1 MRTTTRQGAHTLA
14 HLLPWA
20 VVIIVFLCL
29 CLVSLF
35 LSGASFDGYTWT
47 HDERGGGKSLPRWFE
62 LDSVSSGVG
71 VLKEATPDE
80 MLDSIRLFW
89 GLSESGLPVPS
100 DPLRDRRPRTPPG
113 LIHVTVI
120 GEFPELSLSAG
131 SGNADG
137 TWRKGTLRHSSDFQY
152 RVFPCGQDPAGIRV
166 GGGVDI
172 VVLGECKDER
182 SGETPRP
189 ASSVFELFASLY
201 QTLDN
206 LHAKIR
212 RLRRALPRAIVAYLA
227 SSPAEASIHLPPLGG
242 SMNAS
247 SIDRSWERRK
257 SEWWGWNALAG
268 RTTSSSLRRSVPH
281 TGGANQNLADDVTQ
295 LWSYLLIRHICVRD
309 GVPVMF
315 GAAHARHGAIE
326 TLLWQLEAL
335 RFKPHKLG
343 VESDAAAAAAAAADK
358 SRHQIGTPHSLMLL
372 CAPLLL
378 TRKHSATCMPPP
390 NLPLPVLLTTLGGG
404 GTHHLAQ
411 ILQQHGVDV
420 LHEGVGSAGSVAWM
434 YASNDAILGTVYP
447 HHAFL
452 PTRSRGVL
460 SPRFARV
467 IHVTR
472 QPLAHIS
479 SFTAHLGSSY
489 AFVRFAAAGVS
500 AALVWLL
507 DATTAWPSNV
517 PRQRLARLQAL
528 AAAVSNSA
536 DDNTDCLRGDECNL
550 SFAVRAWLF
559 WDALVELQADSRV
572 QVEGSTEAL
581 VAQICATTTGSQGD
595 ETAVKPAITSAVD
608 CVPGQE
614 EREAGLLRLS
624 LAALY
629 RGYNFLAGRGEGSGG
644 VTKKLVHKQHREY
657 SLSDLSALPPLP
669 AAYEG
674 TPLIVG
680 DQVAERARSYGYNI
694 GADSSHIVDH

>member
-1 MRTTTRQGAHTLA
+1 MRSTRRAQFLA
-14 HLLPWA
+14 QVLPWA
-20 VVIIVFLCL
+20 VVIVVFLCL
-29 CLVSLF
+29 CLISLF
-35 LSGASFDGYTWT
+35 LSGASFNEYAWT
-47 HDERGGGKSLPRWFE
+47 RDERGDTSLPRWVE
-62 LDSVSSGVG
+62 LEGVSSADGL
-71 VLKEATPDE
+71 LKEATPEE

-100 DPLRDRRPRTPPG
+100 DPLHDRQPRRPPG

-137 TWRKGTLRHSSDFQY
+137 TWRKGTLRHISDFQY
-152 RVFPCGQDPAGIRV
+152 RVFPCRQDPAGIRV

-189 ASSVFELFASLY
+189 VSSVFELFASLY
-201 QTLDN
+201 QTLDS

-212 RLRRALPRAIVAYLA
+212 RVRRALPRAIVAYLA
-227 SSPAEASIHLPPLGG
+227 SCPAESSIHFPPAGR
-242 SMNAS
+242 MNDS
-247 SIDRSWERRK
+247 SVDRSWERRK

-268 RTTSSSLRRSVPH
+268 RTTRTSLRRSVPRR
-281 TGGANQNLADDVTQ
+281 GKSWNLTDDVTQ

-315 GAAHARHGAIE
+315 GGAHARHGALE

-343 VESDAAAAAAAAADK
+343 VESDAAAAAAAAKDK
-358 SRHQIGTPHSLMLL
+358 IRHHIGTPHSLMLL

-390 NLPLPVLLTTLGGG
+390 HLPLPILLTTLGGG

-411 ILQQHGVDV
+411 ILQQHGVDA

-434 YASNDAILGTVYP
+434 YAINDALFGTVYP

-452 PTRSRGVL
+452 PSSSRGIL

-472 QPLAHIS
+472 HPLAHIS
-479 SFTAHLGSSY
+479 SFTAHLNSSY
-489 AFVRFAAAGVS
+489 AFVRLAAAGVS

-507 DATTAWPSNV
+507 EATTAWPSNV
-517 PRQRLARLQAL
+517 PRQRLVRLQAL
-528 AAAVSNSA
+528 AAAINKSA
-536 DDNTDCLRGDECNL
+536 EDKTDCLRGDECNL

-559 WDALVELQADSRV
+559 WDALIELQADSRV

-581 VAQICATTTGSQGD
+581 VAQICAATGSQGD
-595 ETAVKPAITSAVD
+595 ETAIMPAIISPVD

-629 RGYNFLAGRGEGSGG
+629 RGYNFLTGRGGSGG
-644 VTKKLVHKQHREY
+644 GTNKLVHKRHREY
-657 SLSDLSALPPLP
+657 SQSDLSALPPLP
-669 AAYEG
+669 ADHEG
-674 TPLIVG
+674 NLLIVA
-680 DQVAERARSYGYNI
+680 DQVAERARIYGYTIKPANSPTI
-694 GADSSHIVDH
+694 DH